1 MLLVIIHLI
10 EQVFP
15 YIYAFRRY
23 VRIIILIAMCFFL
36 HLNFDGDHHIYI
48 LSYCSIRVRRSMSI
62 YIYLWYWETKP
73 RSIDLDEIFCL
84 EIWCYRWLRQ
94 NSSQW
99 FFFFTTFA
107 RPVDLSVF
115 HLTWFLLSLT
125 LVFFF
130 LFFLFFIWC
139 NITLTASACVKE
151 HQTSWRNMA
160 EDSEVSSK
168 PTVVLRRCTYIH
180 I

>member
-1 MLLVIIHLI
+1 MSLSKSGSLKGLNFHRILIYSIFRKFPTICPRPPHPPPPVLPTILYSLRKRQMLLVIIHLI

-99 FFFFTTFA
+99 FFFFSP
-107 RPVDLSVF
+107 R
-115 HLTWFLLSLT
+115 LLVQSISPYFT
-125 LVFFF
+125 
-130 LFFLFFIWC
+130 
-139 NITLTASACVKE
+139 
-151 HQTSWRNMA
+151 
-160 EDSEVSSK
+160 
-168 PTVVLRRCTYIH
+168 
-180 I
+180 